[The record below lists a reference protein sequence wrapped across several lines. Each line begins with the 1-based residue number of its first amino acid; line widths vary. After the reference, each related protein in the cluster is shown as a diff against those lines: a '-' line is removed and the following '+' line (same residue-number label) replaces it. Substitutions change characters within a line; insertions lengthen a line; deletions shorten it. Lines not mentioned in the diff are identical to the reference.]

1 MKRISAIVCTLLLLT
16 GCAARP
22 MTITVFAAS
31 SLTDVMTELGQRYEA
46 ENSAWDVVFNFDS
59 SGTLRTQIDEGAEC
73 DLFLSAGKNQ
83 VEGMKSVDF
92 LENRVVLI
100 GNMGSF
106 AELKTA
112 LEKGEV
118 LLAMGNEDV
127 PVGQY
132 TRNILTYLGLDE
144 SELAKNGCITYGGNV
159 REVLTQVKEG
169 VADCGI
175 VYATDAA
182 VGGLDI
188 QDTATEDMC
197 GRVIYPAVVRSG
209 RGEDF
214 WTFLQSETAA
224 EVLKEAGFTP
234 LG

>member
-1 MKRISAIVCTLLLLT
+1 MKRMLAALCCLFLLT

-22 MTITVFAAS
+22 MTVTVFAAS

-59 SGTLRTQIDEGAEC
+59 SGTLRTQMDEGANW
-73 DLFLSAGKNQ
+73 DLFLSAGKKQ

-92 LENRVVLI
+92 VENKVVLV

-106 AELKTA
+106 EELKTA
-112 LEKGEV
+112 LEAGTV

-132 TRNILTYLGLDE
+132 TQKILTCLGLDE
-144 SELAKNGCITYGGNV
+144 AELAKNGCITYGGNV

-169 VADCGI
+169 VADCGV

-182 VGGLDI
+182 MGGLEVR
-188 QDTATEDMC
+188 DTATEDIC
-197 GRVIYPAVVRSG
+197 GQVIYPAVAQNE

-214 WTFLQSETAA
+214 FRFLQSEAAA

-234 LG
+234 L